1 MRFALL
7 SGNTQAAARI
17 ESMAINPKTQEDQE
31 DLNKRL
37 RSLKIDR
44 GQPTSASAR
53 NGLPKIVLAAL
64 ATVLV
69 VVAAAYFYFS
79 STPKTI
85 SVAEVKLENGAGSS
99 GGTVLSASGYVVAHH
114 KIAVG
119 AKVMGRVAWIGVEK
133 GDRVLQGQVLVRL
146 EDNDFRAQVNQA
158 RANLAA
164 AQARLD
170 QLRSGSRPQEKLKD
184 RAGVL
189 QAEATLRNA
198 EAEYERS
205 EQLYRAGV
213 SSKAELDRA
222 LAQRDTARALLQSA
236 RQSSAMTDIGPRS
249 EEIRA
254 AAAQVGQMKA
264 ALDYAQT
271 QLAATEIR
279 APVSGTVLQRIVERG
294 EMVSPSAM
302 GESGARTSV
311 VALADLNDLQIEL
324 DISQADFARLK
335 MGQRAE
341 IIPEAFPNLKYAG
354 FIAEIAPEA
363 NRAKATV
370 QVKVKVDNPD
380 EQLRPEMNARVN
392 FLDDAQSGQTMASS
406 RVLVPKAAVVRKDG
420 NAFVFVVKG
429 NKVEQR
435 SIRLGDEAG
444 EYYFVFEGLS
454 GGESAAVS
462 GVDKLRDGDRVKINK

>member
-1 MRFALL
+1 
-7 SGNTQAAARI
+7 
-17 ESMAINPKTQEDQE
+17 MAINAKTQEDQE
-31 DLNKRL
+31 DLNQRL

-44 GQPTSASAR
+44 EPAR
-53 NGLPKIVLAAL
+53 SPSPNNRPPKILLLALSA
-64 ATVLV
+64 LV
-69 VVAAAYFYFS
+69 VLLAGGGYLYFS

-85 SVAEVKLENGAGSS
+85 SQAEVKLENAGGSQAD
-99 GGTVLSASGYVVAHH
+99 TVLSASGYVVAHH

-133 GDRVLQGQVLVRL
+133 GDKVQQGQVLVRL
-146 EDNDFRAQVNQA
+146 EDSDFRAQSNQA

-184 RAGVL
+184 KAGVL

-198 EAEYERS
+198 EAEYERT

-222 LAQRDTARALLQSA
+222 IAQRDTARALLQAA
-236 RQSSAMTDIGPRS
+236 RQSSAMTDIGPRA

-254 AAAQVGQMKA
+254 AAAQVGQMRA
-264 ALDYAQT
+264 ALDYAET
-271 QLAATEIR
+271 QLAATEIK

-294 EMVSPSAM
+294 EMVSPSAI

-311 VALADLNDLQIEL
+311 VALADLEDLQIEL

-341 IIPEAFPNLKYAG
+341 IIPEAFPNLKYTG

-370 QVKVKVDNPD
+370 QVKVKVDAPN

-392 FLDDAQSGQTMASS
+392 FLGEAQATQTTSAP

-420 NAFVFVVKG
+420 SAFVFVIKG
-429 NKVEQR
+429 NRVEQR
-435 SIRLGDEAG
+435 SVSLGDESG
-444 EYYFVFEGLS
+444 EFYYVFEGLS
-454 GGESAAVS
+454 GGESVATG
-462 GVDKLRDGDRVKINK
+462 GVDKLRDGDRVKISK

>member
-1 MRFALL
+1 
-7 SGNTQAAARI
+7 
-17 ESMAINPKTQEDQE
+17 MAINPKTQEDQE

-44 GQPTSASAR
+44 GSAPSPSANNR
-53 NGLPKIVLAAL
+53 SPKVLLLAL
-64 ATVLV
+64 SALV
-69 VVAAAYFYFS
+69 ALVAAGGFLYFS
-79 STPKTI
+79 SAAKPI
-85 SVAEVKLENGAGSS
+85 SVAEVKLESGASS
-99 GGTVLSASGYVVAHH
+99 QGDTVLSASGYVVAHH

-133 GDRVLQGQVLVRL
+133 GDKVQQGQVLVRL
-146 EDNDFRAQVNQA
+146 EDSDFRAQSNQA

-170 QLRSGSRPQEKLKD
+170 QLRTGSRPQEKLKD
-184 RAGVL
+184 KAGVL

-198 EAEYERS
+198 EAEYERT
-205 EQLYRAGV
+205 EKLVRAGV

-222 LAQRDTARALLQSA
+222 TAQRDTSRALLEAA
-236 RQSSAMTDIGPRS
+236 RQSSAMTDVGPRA

-254 AAAQVGQMKA
+254 ADAQVRQMKA
-264 ALDYAQT
+264 ALDYADT
-271 QLAATEIR
+271 QLAATEIK

-294 EMVSPSAM
+294 EMVSPSAF

-311 VALADLNDLQIEL
+311 VSLADLNDLQIEL
-324 DISQADFARLK
+324 DISQTDFSRLK

-341 IIPEAFPNLKYAG
+341 IVPEAFPNLKYTG

-370 QVKVKVDNPD
+370 QLKVKVDNPD

-392 FLDDAQSGQTMASS
+392 FLAEGRPSEGKSS
-406 RVLVPKAAVVRKDG
+406 PRVLVPKAAVVRRDG
-420 NAFVFVVKG
+420 SAFVFVIKG

-444 EYYFVFEGLS
+444 DFYYVLEGLS
-454 GGESAAVS
+454 GGESTATTGAE
-462 GVDKLRDGDRVKINK
+462 KLRDGDRVKIGP

>member
-1 MRFALL
+1 MRCVRNGIQL
-7 SGNTQAAARI
+7 STLI
-17 ESMAINPKTQEDQE
+17 VMATNPKSQEDQE
-31 DLNKRL
+31 NLNERL
-37 RSLKIDR
+37 RSLQIDR
-44 GQPTSASAR
+44 APAPLPAVTNRAPRTLLLALSA
-53 NGLPKIVLAAL
+53 LVAL
-64 ATVLV
+64 
-69 VVAAAYFYFS
+69 VAVSYFYFFS
-79 STPKTI
+79 APKTI
-85 SVAEVKLENGAGSS
+85 STAEVKLESGTGSPENAVL
-99 GGTVLSASGYVVAHH
+99 TVSGYVVAHH

-133 GDRVLQGQVLVRL
+133 GDKVQQGQVLVRL
-146 EDNDFRAQVNQA
+146 EDNEFRAQSNQA

-170 QLRSGSRPQEKLKD
+170 QLHSGSRRQAKLKD
-184 RAGVL
+184 KAGVL

-205 EQLYRAGV
+205 DKLYRAGV

-222 LAQRDTARALLQSA
+222 IAQRDTARALLEAA
-236 RQSSAMTDIGPRS
+236 RQSSAMTDMGPRA

-254 AAAQVGQMKA
+254 AEAQVRQMKA
-264 ALDYAQT
+264 ALDYAET
-271 QLAATEIR
+271 QLAATEIK

-294 EMVSPSAM
+294 EMVSPSAF

-311 VALADLNDLQIEL
+311 VALADLQDLQIEL

-341 IIPEAFPNLKYAG
+341 IVPEAFPNLKYTG

-370 QVKVKVDNPD
+370 QVKVKVENPN
-380 EQLRPEMNARVN
+380 EQLRPEMNVRVN
-392 FLDDAQSGQTMASS
+392 FLSDAPQSGQSKSAP

-420 NAFVFVVKG
+420 SAFVFVLKG

-435 SIRLGDEAG
+435 SVRLGDEAG
-444 EYYFVFEGLS
+444 DFYYVFEGLS
-454 GGESAAVS
+454 GGESTATG
-462 GVDKLRDGDRVKINK
+462 GVDKLRDGDRVKISQ